1 MSTYNIH
8 AGHNK
13 IVPGASGLLDEVT
26 EDRKVKNGIISRL
39 RTEGHTVYDCTD
51 DKGKTQGANLA
62 NIVAKCNKHSVD
74 FDVSIHLN
82 SGRKDKKGDGKTGGT
97 EVFIWNDDLKDIAKA
112 VADAISEEF
121 GYALRSDSTT
131 PSGYAG
137 VKITKSLYVLNNTKA
152 PAMLIETCFVDDA
165 DDAKVWDA
173 DRCAEAI
180 VKGLTGKV
188 VAGSSESAKPAG
200 STSSSSGKKKLGD
213 VDITY
218 QAYTT
223 KWWPAVKNKEDWAG
237 KGDNSP
243 IRYLA
248 VKVSKGKIKGR
259 VYTKKNGWL
268 QYLTFENSY
277 NINDFENGCLGDGS
291 DILAV
296 ELYYYTPDGY
306 EYKEVHYRVSP
317 KNDTGYYPVQIDN
330 KKGDGFDGYAGD
342 KENYVDKFQ
351 AWIE

>member
-97 EVFIWNDDLKDIAKA
+97 EVFIWNDDLKDIAKN

-121 GYALRSDSTT
+121 GYALRSDSST
-131 PSGYAG
+131 PAGYAG

-173 DRCAEAI
+173 DRCAKAI

-188 VAGSSESAKPAG
+188 VSAGSGSSAPA
-200 STSSSSGKKKLGD
+200 SSGSKPTINFRYRVKTAQDGWLPEVVNLADYAGIPGHAITD
-213 VDITY
+213 IAIGVDRGSLWY
-218 QAYTT
+218 QVHV
-223 KWWPAVKNKEDWAG
+223 KGGGWLPAVTG
-237 KGDNSP
+237 
-243 IRYLA
+243 
-248 VKVSKGKIKGR
+248 
-259 VYTKKNGWL
+259 
-268 QYLTFENSY
+268 Y
-277 NINDFENGCLGDGS
+277 NINDYNNGYAGNGKVID
-291 DILAV
+291 AV
-296 ELYYYTPDGY
+296 RVYYNTPADYIKKHGY
-306 EYKEVHYRVSP
+306 QKAQYRVSP
-317 KNDTGYYPVQIDN
+317 LNGNYWPWQYDNETGGGQ
-330 KKGDGFDGYAGD
+330 DGYAGAFG
-342 KENYVDKFQ
+342 YALDKFQ
-351 AWIE
+351 LF